1 MDLFTESSL
10 LDFLL
15 EENTVSEVDLV
26 EEVPHCLVHLPTFSN
41 FGPKTT
47 TANTCKVPSAKSKA
61 LKKDL
66 QFGELWEDDIAR
78 ILESSLSIG
87 GKNKTFAKVVPEKAS
102 KQEIKSKKRGKSKVK
117 EKSDRK
123 LRSNEPL
130 PNLRAGTAQSSD
142 FLESGIFSS
151 STISESHY
159 TRNADSLAIDESEHN
174 SASSSTLARNQRNKL
189 RTMQSSTT
197 DEDDK
202 DVKNDV
208 RSTTNQRKKQR
219 KEKREQHRLAKD
231 ASGEAKARSEET
243 DEKFPETPDSSGKLS
258 PKGSK
263 NQGSKRM
270 KELIKK
276 ELQLN
281 KNKES
286 LKKLQQ
292 AINEHPTTEAN
303 TSDFIKTPCNKT
315 EREAI
320 ELLRGSKQVV
330 LPKASS
336 NSKSKS
342 KSKDKL
348 KNKPKASHK
357 DSDLAVPENSIESGK
372 SSESKE
378 PERKGGSTGGKKRR
392 SKGNRKDIK
401 SEAPVGTQT

>member
-15 EENTVSEVDLV
+15 EENTVSEVGLV

-41 FGPKTT
+41 VGPKTT
-47 TANTCKVPSAKSKA
+47 TANTCKVPSAKKSKA
-61 LKKDL
+61 LKKEL

-87 GKNKTFAKVVPEKAS
+87 GKNKTPAKVVPEKAS
-102 KQEIKSKKRGKSKVK
+102 KQETKSKKRGKSKAK

-130 PNLRAGTAQSSD
+130 PNLRAGIAQSTGL
-142 FLESGIFSS
+142 LESGIFSS

-174 SASSSTLARNQRNKL
+174 STRSSKLARKQKSNL

-197 DEDDK
+197 DEDENN
-202 DVKNDV
+202 VKNDL
-208 RSTTNQRKKQR
+208 RSTINQRKKQR
-219 KEKREQHRLAKD
+219 KEKREQRRVAKE
-231 ASGEAKARSEET
+231 ASGETKAGSEET
-243 DEKFPETPDSSGKLS
+243 DENFRETPGSSGKLS
-258 PKGSK
+258 PKDSK

-276 ELQLN
+276 ELQIN
-281 KNKES
+281 KSKES
-286 LKKLQQ
+286 LKELQR
-292 AINEHPTTEAN
+292 AINDHPTTEAN
-303 TSDFIKTPCNKT
+303 TSDFTKTLCNKT
-315 EREAI
+315 EKEGF
-320 ELLRGSKQVV
+320 ELLRGSEKVV
-330 LPKASS
+330 VPKA

-348 KNKPKASHK
+348 KNKPKASHQ
-357 DSDLAVPENSIESGK
+357 DSDLAAPENAIESGK
-372 SSESKE
+372 SLDSKE
-378 PERKGGSTGGKKRR
+378 PERKGRSTGGKKRK
-392 SKGNRKDIK
+392 SKSHRKNIESKD
-401 SEAPVGTQT
+401 PVGTQA